1 MVTLRR
7 KVTCLSV
14 GVLAGGAALL
24 LVDSLTTDERL
35 RFGAAAAAS
44 LLTLLLTDIAL
55 PGMRVNTRAPIS
67 LPLVVIVGGSAVAC
81 LLIGLQIIE
90 TVQSWAAPTYIFAWC
105 PLMFIVTIALP
116 PRRPRAVRK

>member
-55 PGMRVNTRAPIS
+55 AGMRVNTRAPIS
-67 LPLVVIVGGSAVAC
+67 LRLVVIVGGSAVAC

-90 TVQSWAAPTYIFAWC
+90 TVQSWAAPTYIFGWC
-105 PLMFIVTIALP
+105 PLMIIVTIALP
-116 PRRPRAVRK
+116 PRRPRVATK